1 MEREL
6 NMNILDV
13 IEKKKNNQELSEDD
27 INFFISGYVNNEIPD
42 YQISSLLMAIRIND
56 MTPNET
62 SLLTKA
68 IIESGDQI
76 DLSSIEGFKVDK
88 HSTGGIGDKV
98 SLIVAPILAAL
109 NVPVAKMSGRGL
121 GITGGT
127 VDKLESVSGFHVE
140 LSIEDFVKQVNDHKI
155 AIIGQSGNLVPADKK
170 LYALRDVTGTVDSIP
185 LIASS
190 IMSKKIAS
198 GADGIV
204 LDVKCGNGAFMKT
217 PEDAKLLANTMI
229 QIGKDL
235 GRKVS
240 AVITDMNQPI
250 GYTIGNK
257 LEVVEAYKFLR
268 EYTESEVGLSD
279 VSIRVASLMY
289 QLASN
294 TSIEE
299 AQNKVEEVLTNHKAL
314 RKFEEFI
321 TAQGGSISDIKKPTT
336 KHKIPIISES
346 EGYLY
351 KLDAEKVGR
360 ASLMLGAG
368 RKTKEDIIDYD
379 AGVELTK
386 SYAQKVEVGDV
397 LCYLYTNKD
406 DSQEAIALMKSSLVV
421 LDRLPELPFSIIS
434 TLKHTEEM

>member
-1 MEREL
+1 
-6 NMNILDV
+6 MNILDV